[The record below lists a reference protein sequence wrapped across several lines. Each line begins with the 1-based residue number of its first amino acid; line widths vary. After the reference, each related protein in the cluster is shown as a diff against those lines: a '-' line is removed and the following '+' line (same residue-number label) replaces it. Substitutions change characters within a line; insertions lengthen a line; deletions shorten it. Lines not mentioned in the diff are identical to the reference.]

1 MKKLFYIIIL
11 IIFIFGNRIYSQKIQ
26 NQSDIIKS
34 LANSTTI
41 KLPYGDKNVLY
52 KFPEKWDIS
61 RLTKQK
67 KDKQNVDTDSVFN
80 ILNAFTYQDLEYSK
94 RKSIVT
100 QYPANKIFLE
110 PDFIISDSVKKF
122 NKNIEFRSLKVL
134 SKTKFSLFS
143 IMFKGDIDCNKC
155 EFVEHQTQNVLLTI
169 GKDNIIKDKL
179 LISYI
184 NGSDLGQAS
193 RFFVIDTKEII
204 HQKSFKSDEL
214 GVTFTGY
221 EKYQINENG
230 NFIRYYEKN
239 GNFKTDTELGFV
251 KNNKRQ
257 GKWIEIKENKYLY
270 NWVKSQKDKKD
281 YPDYYTYMEAN
292 YKDGLAIGEA
302 KFFKLIQKYDQN
314 GQPILSSRKKG
325 KLIYTET
332 FDNGKIKDRK
342 FLK

>member
-34 LANSTTI
+34 LANSPTI

-332 FDNGKIKDRK
+332 FDNGKMKERK
-342 FLK
+342 FVK

>member
-34 LANSTTI
+34 LGNSSTI

-52 KFPEKWDIS
+52 KFPEKWNFS

-67 KDKQNVDTDSVFN
+67 KDKQNIDKDSLFN
-80 ILNAFTYQDLEYSK
+80 ILNAFTYQDLENSN
-94 RKSIVT
+94 RKSILT

-122 NKNIEFRSLKVL
+122 NKKIEFRSLKVL
-134 SKTKFSLFS
+134 SKTKYSLFS
-143 IMFKGDIDCNKC
+143 VMFKGDIDCNKC
-155 EFVEHQTQNVLLTI
+155 EFVEHQTQNVLVTI
-169 GKDNIIKDKL
+169 GKDNILKDKL

-193 RFFVIDTKEII
+193 RFFVIDDKEII

-239 GNFKTDTELGFV
+239 GNFKANAEQGTV
-251 KNNKRQ
+251 KSNKRQ
-257 GKWIEIKENKYLY
+257 GKWTEIKENKYLY

-281 YPDYYTYMEAN
+281 YLDYYTFMEAN
-292 YKDGLAIGEA
+292 YKDGLATGKA
-302 KFFKLIQKYDQN
+302 NFYKLIQKYDQN

-325 KLIYTET
+325 KLNYTET
-332 FDNGKIKDRK
+332 YYNGEMRERK
-342 FLK
+342 FVK

>member
-11 IIFIFGNRIYSQKIQ
+11 ITFFFGNLIYSQTIQ
-26 NQSDIIKS
+26 NRSDIIK
-34 LANSTTI
+34 LFGNSSTI
-41 KLPYGDKNVLY
+41 ILPYGDKNVLY
-52 KFPEKWDIS
+52 KFPEKWDFS
-61 RLTKQK
+61 RFTKQK
-67 KDKQNVDTDSVFN
+67 KVKQNIDTDSVFN
-80 ILNAFTYQDLEYSK
+80 ILNAFTYQDLENSN
-94 RKSIVT
+94 RKSIAT
-100 QYPANKIFLE
+100 QYPANKFFLE

-143 IMFKGDIDCNKC
+143 IMFKGEIDCNKC
-155 EFVEHQTQNVLLTI
+155 EFVEHQTQNVLVTI
-169 GKDNIIKDKL
+169 GKDNTIKDKL

-193 RFFVIDTKEII
+193 RFFVIDDKEII

-239 GNFKTDTELGFV
+239 GIFKTDAEHGIV

-257 GKWIEIKENKYLY
+257 GKWIEIKENNYLH
-270 NWVKSQKDKKD
+270 NWVKSQKDKKE
-281 YPDYYTYMEAN
+281 YPDYFTYMEAN
-292 YKDGLAIGEA
+292 YKDGLAIDEA
-302 KFFKLIQKYDQN
+302 KVFKLIQKYNQN

-325 KLIYTET
+325 KLVYTEMYE
-332 FDNGKIKDRK
+332 NGEMKVRK